1 MDFRLYFQQEKTV
14 EIKARD
20 GISYDDSLYDY
31 VKVKCMDGKLSY
43 ELTSDYYVD
52 DDKPI
57 REMVEAVKSAL
68 DRMLEMKR
76 KNALQEKIDLN
87 EKKV

>member
-1 MDFRLYFQQEKTV
+1 
-14 EIKARD
+14 
-20 GISYDDSLYDY
+20 
-31 VKVKCMDGKLSY
+31 MDGKLSY

-52 DDKPI
+52 DDEPI

-68 DRMLEMKR
+68 DKMLEIKR